1 MKNIHAEVTAKIL
14 AQLKAGV
21 APWRR
26 PWSRVK
32 AAHGSVMPRNAAT
45 GRPYSGVNILLLWS
59 AAQAAGWGPRWLTFK
74 QAKESGGS
82 IKKGAR
88 GEIVV
93 FVKKTLVEDRD
104 NPGQKKSVAFLR
116 YYHVFNVA
124 QCDGLPGKLTGE
136 IEAPAPID
144 RNQRDETLEAFV
156 AATRIPVF
164 EEGARACYSPA
175 LDRIAMPSLQA
186 FESSDHYYATL
197 MHEMG
202 HATGHP
208 SRLNRNL
215 ANRFG
220 DRAYAAEELIAE
232 LTSAFVCAEFGID
245 LDEAPA
251 AYIDNWASLLE
262 ARETAIVT
270 AAAGASRA
278 VDWLRGAAGA
288 EEADDGESLP
298 LAA

>member
-21 APWRR
+21 APWRK
-26 PWSRVK
+26 PWSEVK
-32 AAHGSVMPRNAAT
+32 AAQGGVMPRNAAT

-74 QAKESGGS
+74 QAKEAGGS
-82 IKKGAR
+82 VKKGEK

-93 FVKKTLVEDRD
+93 FVKKALVEDRD

-116 YYHVFNVA
+116 YYHVFNTA
-124 QCDGLPGKLTGE
+124 QCEGLPGKLTGE
-136 IEAPAPID
+136 IEPPAPVD
-144 RNQRDETLEAFV
+144 RNQRDDMLEAFV
-156 AATRIPVF
+156 GATGIAVV
-164 EEGARACYSPA
+164 EEGARAFYSPV
-175 LDRIAMPSLQA
+175 DDKVRMPSLQS
-186 FESSDHYYATL
+186 FKSSDAYYSTL
-197 MHEMG
+197 FHELG
-202 HATGHP
+202 HGTGHE

-215 ANRFG
+215 KNRFG

-232 LTSAFVCAEFGID
+232 LTSAFVCAEWGID
-245 LDEAPA
+245 MGEAPA
-251 AYIDNWASLLE
+251 AYIDNWVSLLE
-262 ARETAIVT
+262 QRETAIVT

-288 EEADDGESLP
+288 EEADDDESLP